1 MNKLTHNETRLLIII
16 VVLAVLGLFTYG
28 ASSQK
33 LAKLQSEYSQERQ
46 DEEALTAFFSTD
58 DNAKAVYVYDAT
70 NKKVLYERNAD
81 MQLPLASVT
90 KLATALTVNK
100 VFGETDTIA
109 ISPKSLAV
117 EGDNGLIDGEVW
129 SRDQLLGFMLV
140 ISSNDA
146 AYAFKEAYD
155 SGKSR
160 GENGNRK
167 ENGNFMETMNA
178 HAKEIGLENT
188 TFSNPAG
195 LDFDGKAGS
204 VGTARDMSTLILHFL
219 DTMPAVAAETIRPQ
233 QTFKSAADA
242 GATGKSHTI
251 SNTNDLSVHIDS
263 LLASKTGYTRLAG
276 GNLALAYRMPI
287 YGNTIVIVVLGSTK
301 EGRFVDIERYMEGGD
316 NYFKISKK

>member
-1 MNKLTHNETRLLIII
+1 MHKLTHNETRLLIII
-16 VVLAVLGLFTYG
+16 IVLAVLGLFTYA
-28 ASSQK
+28 ASSKK
-33 LAKLQSEYSQERQ
+33 LASLQSQYSEERRDQ
-46 DEEALTAFFSTD
+46 EALTAFFSTD

-90 KLATALTVNK
+90 KLATALTVDK
-100 VFGETDTIA
+100 VFAETDTIA
-109 ISPKSLAV
+109 ISPQSLGV
-117 EGDNGLIDGEVW
+117 EGDNGLIEGEVW

-146 AYAFKEAYD
+146 AYAFKEAY
-155 SGKSR
+155 SGD
-160 GENGNRK
+160 
-167 ENGNFMETMNA
+167 FMETMNA
-178 HAKEIGLENT
+178 YAKEIGLENT

-195 LDFDGKAGS
+195 LDFNGKAGS

-219 DTMPAVAAETIRPQ
+219 DSMPTIAAETIRPQ
-233 QTFKSAADA
+233 QTFKSTGVA
-242 GATGKSHTI
+242 GGAGKSHTI

-301 EGRFVDIERYMEGGD
+301 EGRFVDIERYMEGVE

>member
-155 SGKSR
+155 
-160 GENGNRK
+160 
-167 ENGNFMETMNA
+167 GNFMETMNA
-178 HAKEIGLENT
+178 YAKEIGLENT

-233 QTFKSAADA
+233 QTFKSAANA
-242 GATGKSHTI
+242 GASGKSHTI

-301 EGRFVDIERYMEGGD
+301 EGRFVDIERYMEGVE